1 MKLRTA
7 VILVAVII
15 AGYYIYKTD
24 TFQRQFFPKRYWQEQ
39 VESTQSSIN
48 LANGMLRDTAIEL
61 VKLQMTAPLKVAQE
75 INFAKST
82 GMDVYK
88 ARKMAVDEIK
98 IKVNVLRD
106 QIKTLRDQK
115 ALRELLEEEKKELE
129 HAKKKLAEY
138 Q

>member
-1 MKLRTA
+1 MKLRA
-7 VILVAVII
+7 VVILVLVAVII

-61 VKLQMTAPLKVAQE
+61 MKLQMTAPLEVAQE

-82 GMDVYK
+82 GTNVDE

-98 IKVNVLRD
+98 IKVNDLRD
-106 QIKTLRDQK
+106 QIK

-138 Q
+138 